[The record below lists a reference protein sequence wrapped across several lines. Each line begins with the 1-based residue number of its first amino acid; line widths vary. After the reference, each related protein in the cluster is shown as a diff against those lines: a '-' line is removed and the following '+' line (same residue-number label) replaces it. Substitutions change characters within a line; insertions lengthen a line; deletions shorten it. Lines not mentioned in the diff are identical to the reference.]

1 MIIAE
6 KEYTHAPNEVQAIKL
21 PDNLN
26 DLTDDEVDFIMDWS
40 NENLNAT
47 DADKYCNVFFD
58 DDTFST
64 GPVLAIETASS
75 HDYAKPGEWV
85 VKGIDGVVYVLTDAV
100 FQQLYGKT
108 LIQLADN

>member
-108 LIQLADN
+108 LIQLACN

>member
-1 MIIAE
+1 MITA
-6 KEYTHAPNEVQAIKL
+6 KEYTHAPNKVQAIKM

-26 DLTDDEVDFIMDWS
+26 DLTDEEVDYIMDWA
-40 NENLNAT
+40 NENFDAT

-64 GPVLAIETASS
+64 GAVLAIETASS

-85 VKGIDGVVYVLTDAV
+85 VKGIDGVVYVVTDAV
-100 FQQLYGKT
+100 FQQLYGENT
-108 LIQLADN
+108 DTISW

>member
-40 NENLNAT
+40 NENFNAT

-108 LIQLADN
+108 LIQLAGN